1 LRSIIFAN
9 GVLNNI
15 QDIHEIILPDDLI
28 IAADGGTTHCREL
41 GIIPSI
47 IVGDL
52 DSIKPDYLSSLQK
65 SDTEIISYPAN
76 KDHADL
82 ELAIRKA
89 IELGCDEILVLGSLG
104 GRWDMTIANLLLPA
118 LSDFSKASIR
128 FIDEYQEIILL
139 RGEGEL
145 TFKGKMG
152 DIVSLVP
159 LGKDA
164 EGVTLQGLE
173 YPLKDDVL
181 KFAATRGI
189 SNVLLEDTATVYL
202 KKGLL
207 LCIHIRKDK
216 D

>member
-1 LRSIIFAN
+1 MRAIIFAN

-15 QDIHEIILPDDLI
+15 RDIHEIILRDDLI
-28 IAADGGTTHCREL
+28 IAADGGTTHCRAL
-41 GIIPSI
+41 GIKPSI
-47 IVGDL
+47 VVGDL
-52 DSIKPDYLSSLQK
+52 DSLNPDYLEFLQK

-76 KDHADL
+76 KDQTDL

-89 IELGCDEILVLGSLG
+89 IELGCDEILVLGALG
-104 GRWDMTIANLLLPA
+104 ARWDMTIANLLLPA
-118 LSDFSKASIR
+118 ASEFSKVTIR
-128 FIDEYQEIILL
+128 LIEGRQEIILL

-145 TFKGKMG
+145 TFKGKKG

-164 EGVTLQGLE
+164 EGVTLQALE

-207 LCIHIRKDK
+207 LCIHISKD
-216 D
+216 

>member
-1 LRSIIFAN
+1 
-9 GVLNNI
+9 
-15 QDIHEIILPDDLI
+15 LI

-52 DSIKPDYLSSLQK
+52 DSIKPDYLSCLQK

-76 KDHADL
+76 KDQTDL

-89 IELGCDEILVLGSLG
+89 IELGCDEILVLGALG
-104 GRWDMTIANLLLPA
+104 ARWDMTIANLLLPA
-118 LSDFSKASIR
+118 LSDFSKVAIR
-128 FIDEYQEIILL
+128 LIDGRQEIIML

-145 TFKGKMG
+145 TFKGKKG
-152 DIVSLVP
+152 DILSIAP

-181 KFAATRGI
+181 KFGATRGI

-207 LCIHIRKDK
+207 LCIHIRKEFVD
-216 D
+216 

>member
-1 LRSIIFAN
+1 LRAIIFAN

-15 QDIHEIILPDDLI
+15 RDVRDIILPDDLI

-41 GIIPSI
+41 GIKPSI
-47 IVGDL
+47 VIGDL
-52 DSIKPDYLSSLQK
+52 DSLNPDYLKSLQT
-65 SDTEIISYPAN
+65 SGTEIISYPAN
-76 KDHADL
+76 KDQTDL

-89 IELGCDEILVLGSLG
+89 IELGCDEILVLGALG
-104 GRWDMTIANLLLPA
+104 ARWDMTIANLLLPA

-128 FIDEYQEIILL
+128 LIDEYQEIILL
-139 RGEGEL
+139 RGEGGL
-145 TFKGKMG
+145 TFKGKKG
-152 DIVSLVP
+152 DTLSIVP
-159 LGKDA
+159 LREDA

-173 YPLKDDVL
+173 YPLEDDVL
-181 KFAATRGI
+181 KFGATRGI

-207 LCIHIRKDK
+207 LCIHIRKHK